1 MTDRVLFVCAQGSIR
16 ARLAASLLQAQ
27 GVQQWEA
34 WNTPSADGQGTILVE
49 QILRERGVPLLST
62 SQVITPAFGMRWE
75 EGIVLCSG
83 GTDT

>member
-1 MTDRVLFVCAQGSIR
+1 MTDRVLFVCAQGSSR

-27 GVQQWEA
+27 GAPQWEA
-34 WNTPSADGQGTILVE
+34 WSTPSDDEQETILVE
-49 QILRERGVPLLST
+49 QVLRERGIPLLSA
-62 SQVITPAFGMRWE
+62 SQVIQPAFGMRWK